1 MHYIAMKEQVDR
13 RKIQMQYQLTVRL
26 SEDLD
31 KGVATLAKKLHLKR
45 SDIVRMALE
54 RFLES
59 VVRQEESSPYERVHR
74 LIGSLHSGISDL
86 GEAHREHL
94 LNKFR
99 KHA

>member
-1 MHYIAMKEQVDR
+1 
-13 RKIQMQYQLTVRL
+13 MQYQLTVRL
-26 SEDLD
+26 SEDLN

-54 RFLES
+54 RFLEG
-59 VVRQEESSPYERVHR
+59 VVREEESGPYERVHR

-94 LNKFR
+94 LKKFR

>member
-1 MHYIAMKEQVDR
+1 
-13 RKIQMQYQLTVRL
+13 MQYQLTVRL

-45 SDIVRMALE
+45 SDIVRIALE
-54 RFLES
+54 RFIEG
-59 VVRQEESSPYERVHR
+59 VVRGEENSPYERVHR
-74 LIGSLHSGISDL
+74 LVGSLHSGIPDL

-94 LNKFR
+94 LKKFR